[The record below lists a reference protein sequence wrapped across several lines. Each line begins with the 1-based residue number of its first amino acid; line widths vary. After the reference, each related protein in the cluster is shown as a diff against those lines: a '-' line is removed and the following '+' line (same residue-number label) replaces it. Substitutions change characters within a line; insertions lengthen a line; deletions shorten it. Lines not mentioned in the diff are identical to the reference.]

1 MTMKKPLVIAN
12 WKMHGNTRSNA
23 QLISAISSSIDTN
36 STCNVVLCPP
46 APFLNQVVLGLAD
59 TSISVGAQNMHAAEF
74 GAYTGEISASML
86 KDLGCTYVLIGHSE
100 RRSLFAESDTDI
112 ANKYI
117 AAINSGLTPVLCVG
131 ESLQERQNG
140 TTEAVVKNQIQA
152 VLDAGGVASF
162 ANAVIA
168 YEPVWAIGTGETA
181 SPEQAQAVHAAIR
194 QQISALDP
202 EIGENISVLYGGSV
216 KADNAGELFMQKDID
231 GALVGGASLDAK
243 AFVNICSAA
252 I

>member
-12 WKMHGNTRSNA
+12 WKMHGNTSSNA
-23 QLISAISSSIDTN
+23 QLISAISSGIDTN

-100 RRSLFAESDTDI
+100 RRSLFAESNTDI

-117 AAINSGLTPVLCVG
+117 AAINSDLTPVLCVG

-140 TTEAVVKNQIQA
+140 TTEAVVKSQIQA